1 MQPIT
6 IVFSL
11 FGLLLGLSLAAVLSG
26 FGRAV
31 RMRPRVHMGW
41 LTPLLGLF
49 VMLDLTSFWH
59 GAWRAQDYIRP
70 EYGFLFVAL
79 VVSSVYYLAASCVF
93 PESAT
98 TVAEFDAHYF
108 DNRRWIF
115 LAIAFCNLVVFG
127 WEDWLERDHLP
138 LAWWFSVPEYF
149 ALVMIAAFVRSRA
162 LSIACLVGLIGIFLF
177 LASRSLGLFI
187 S

>member
-1 MQPIT
+1 MEPIT

-26 FGRAV
+26 FVRV
-31 RMRPRVHMGW
+31 IRMRPRVHMGW

-59 GAWRAQDYIRP
+59 GAWRAQRYVRP

-79 VVSSVYYLAASCVF
+79 VVSSVYYLAASSVF
-93 PESAT
+93 PQSAT
-98 TVAEFDAHYF
+98 TAAEFDDHYF
-108 DNRRWIF
+108 ENRRWIF
-115 LAIAFCNLVVFG
+115 LAIGFCNLVVFG
-127 WEDWLERDHLP
+127 WVDWIEWSRLP
-138 LAWWFSVPEYF
+138 LVWWFTIPEYV
-149 ALVMIAAFVRSRA
+149 ALVLLAAFVPGRS
-162 LSIACLVGLIGIFLF
+162 LSIACLAGLIGIFLF
-177 LASRSLGLFI
+177 IATLGLLI